1 MTEQVPSCFQPD
13 CSKFWLADKSA
24 LTLLA
29 PTEISHR
36 EMQLRDEDREAACVC
51 WLLLDA
57 VLLLWLPL
65 VPELPKLFI
74 LSALSTFVSPLEL
87 FPARLIL
94 VTEVSCLPSCS
105 PDVCTDTSLGLPCAS
120 LNLLPVV
127 RTLK

>member
-1 MTEQVPSCFQPD
+1 M
-13 CSKFWLADKSA
+13 
-24 LTLLA
+24 TLLA

-36 EMQLRDEDREAACVC
+36 EMQLRGEDREAACVSF
-51 WLLLDA
+51 
-57 VLLLWLPL
+57 VLLALMLPRA
-65 VPELPKLFI
+65 PELPKLFI

-94 VTEVSCLPSCS
+94 VTEVSFLPSCS
-105 PDVCTDTSLGLPCAS
+105 AHVCTETSLGLPCAS